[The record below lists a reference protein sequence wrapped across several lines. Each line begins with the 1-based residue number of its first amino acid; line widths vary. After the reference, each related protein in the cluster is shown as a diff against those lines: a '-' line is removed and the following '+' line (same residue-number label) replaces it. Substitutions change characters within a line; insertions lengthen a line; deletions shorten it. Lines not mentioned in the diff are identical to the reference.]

1 MKKRV
6 LRSMILTALMIFMF
20 AVGTLA
26 FGAETDT
33 EAPPDQEIHT
43 EHDWSSSEITRE
55 PTYSE
60 TGIRTWYCSGCDET
74 RTEVIPRLVKNGLVE
89 IDGILA
95 YYNNDVIQTSYT
107 GFASLGGDWWYVEKG
122 IVTKARTDILNGNVN
137 GINGWWYMT
146 GSKVRFVDTVAKN
159 VNGWWCVQ
167 NGRVNFDYTGIAENG
182 NGWWRIVGGRVDFN
196 CNSVEK
202 NENGWWYLRG
212 GKVDFGYT
220 GIARNG
226 NGWWRIVNGKVD
238 FGCNSVEQNE
248 NGWWYVRGG
257 KVDFGYTGIAQN
269 RNGWWRIVGGR
280 VDFNCN
286 SVEKNENGWWYLRG
300 GKVDFGYTGIAR
312 NGNGWWRIVNGKVD
326 FGCNS
331 VEQNEN
337 GWWYV
342 RGGKVDF
349 GYTGIAQN
357 RNGWWR
363 IVGGKVDFSC
373 NSVEKNENGWWYLR
387 GGKVDFGFT
396 GIGKNSNGQWY
407 IRNGKVDFTYSGE
420 VNYNGRTYRIQN
432 GKVQNKALIVID
444 AGHQAYANTGREPIG
459 PGSSTY
465 KMKVTA
471 GTSGVVT
478 GIAERDLNLAVSLKL
493 QSELERR
500 GYTVIMV
507 RTSNNVNMSN
517 AERAQ
522 IANNYNADAFIRIH
536 ANGSSNRN
544 VSGAL
549 TMCMT
554 PSNPYNAYLWGRSY
568 SLSRCVLDGLC
579 RATGAANKGVS
590 QVDNMSGINWSRVPV
605 TIVEMGFMS
614 NPAEDR
620 LMATDSYR
628 NKLAR
633 GIADGIENYLNSR

>member
-182 NGWWRIVGGRVDFN
+182 
-196 CNSVEK
+196 
-202 NENGWWYLRG
+202 
-212 GKVDFGYT
+212 
-220 GIARNG
+220 
-226 NGWWRIVNGKVD
+226 
-238 FGCNSVEQNE
+238 
-248 NGWWYVRGG
+248 
-257 KVDFGYTGIAQN
+257 
-269 RNGWWRIVGGR
+269 NGWWRIVGGR

>member
-107 GFASLGGDWWYVEKG
+107 GFASLGDDWWYVEKG

-280 VDFNCN
+280 VDFN
-286 SVEKNENGWWYLRG
+286 
-300 GKVDFGYTGIAR
+300 
-312 NGNGWWRIVNGKVD
+312 
-326 FGCNS
+326 
-331 VEQNEN
+331 
-337 GWWYV
+337 
-342 RGGKVDF
+342 
-349 GYTGIAQN
+349 
-357 RNGWWR
+357 
-363 IVGGKVDFSC
+363 C

>member
-1 MKKRV
+1 M
-6 LRSMILTALMIFMF
+6 
-20 AVGTLA
+20 
-26 FGAETDT
+26 
-33 EAPPDQEIHT
+33 
-43 EHDWSSSEITRE
+43 
-55 PTYSE
+55 
-60 TGIRTWYCSGCDET
+60 
-74 RTEVIPRLVKNGLVE
+74 
-89 IDGILA
+89 
-95 YYNNDVIQTSYT
+95 
-107 GFASLGGDWWYVEKG
+107 
-122 IVTKARTDILNGNVN
+122 
-137 GINGWWYMT
+137 
-146 GSKVRFVDTVAKN
+146 
-159 VNGWWCVQ
+159 
-167 NGRVNFDYTGIAENG
+167 
-182 NGWWRIVGGRVDFN
+182 
-196 CNSVEK
+196 
-202 NENGWWYLRG
+202 
-212 GKVDFGYT
+212 
-220 GIARNG
+220 
-226 NGWWRIVNGKVD
+226 
-238 FGCNSVEQNE
+238 
-248 NGWWYVRGG
+248 RGG

-280 VDFNCN
+280 VDFN
-286 SVEKNENGWWYLRG
+286 
-300 GKVDFGYTGIAR
+300 
-312 NGNGWWRIVNGKVD
+312 
-326 FGCNS
+326 
-331 VEQNEN
+331 
-337 GWWYV
+337 
-342 RGGKVDF
+342 
-349 GYTGIAQN
+349 
-357 RNGWWR
+357 
-363 IVGGKVDFSC
+363 C

-471 GTSGVVT
+471 GTSGIVT

>member
-107 GFASLGGDWWYVEKG
+107 GFASLGDDWWYVEKG

-248 NGWWYVRGG
+248 NGW
-257 KVDFGYTGIAQN
+257 
-269 RNGWWRIVGGR
+269 
-280 VDFNCN
+280 
-286 SVEKNENGWWYLRG
+286 
-300 GKVDFGYTGIAR
+300 
-312 NGNGWWRIVNGKVD
+312 
-326 FGCNS
+326 
-331 VEQNEN
+331 
-337 GWWYV
+337 
-342 RGGKVDF
+342 
-349 GYTGIAQN
+349 
-357 RNGWWR
+357 
-363 IVGGKVDFSC
+363 
-373 NSVEKNENGWWYLR
+373 
-387 GGKVDFGFT
+387 
-396 GIGKNSNGQWY
+396 
-407 IRNGKVDFTYSGE
+407 
-420 VNYNGRTYRIQN
+420 
-432 GKVQNKALIVID
+432 
-444 AGHQAYANTGREPIG
+444 
-459 PGSSTY
+459 
-465 KMKVTA
+465 
-471 GTSGVVT
+471 
-478 GIAERDLNLAVSLKL
+478 
-493 QSELERR
+493 
-500 GYTVIMV
+500 
-507 RTSNNVNMSN
+507 
-517 AERAQ
+517 
-522 IANNYNADAFIRIH
+522 
-536 ANGSSNRN
+536 
-544 VSGAL
+544 
-549 TMCMT
+549 
-554 PSNPYNAYLWGRSY
+554 
-568 SLSRCVLDGLC
+568 
-579 RATGAANKGVS
+579 
-590 QVDNMSGINWSRVPV
+590 
-605 TIVEMGFMS
+605 
-614 NPAEDR
+614 
-620 LMATDSYR
+620 
-628 NKLAR
+628 
-633 GIADGIENYLNSR
+633 

>member
-1 MKKRV
+1 
-6 LRSMILTALMIFMF
+6 MIQILLLTALIMLMSAAGI
-20 AVGTLA
+20 LA
-26 FGAETDT
+26 YGAETAT
-33 EAPPDQEIHT
+33 EDPPEQEIHT
-43 EHDWSSSEITRE
+43 EHDWSSGEITKE

-60 TGIRTWYCSGCDET
+60 AGIRTWFCSGCDET
-74 RTEVIPRLVKNGLVE
+74 KKEEIPRLVKNGLVE
-89 IDGILA
+89 VNGSLA

-107 GFASLGGDWWYVEKG
+107 GFASYGDDWWYVENG
-122 IVTKARTDILNGNVN
+122 IVTETRTDILPGKVN
-137 GINGWWYMT
+137 GVSGWWYMT
-146 GSKVRFVDTVAKN
+146 GSKVRFMDTVAKN
-159 VNGWWCVQ
+159 ANGWWCVQ
-167 NGRVNFDYTGIAENG
+167 DGRVNFDYTGIAQNQ
-182 NGWWRIVGGRVDFN
+182 NGWWRIVNGKVDFT

-202 NENGWWYLRG
+202 NQNGWWYIRG

-220 GIARNG
+220 GIAKNR

-238 FGCNSVEQNE
+238 FDCNSVEQNQNGWWYVRGGRVDFGYTGIAKNRNGWWRIVNGKVDFTCNSVEKNE

-257 KVDFGYTGIAQN
+257 KVDFGYTGI
-269 RNGWWRIVGGR
+269 
-280 VDFNCN
+280 
-286 SVEKNENGWWYLRG
+286 
-300 GKVDFGYTGIAR
+300 
-312 NGNGWWRIVNGKVD
+312 
-326 FGCNS
+326 
-331 VEQNEN
+331 
-337 GWWYV
+337 
-342 RGGKVDF
+342 
-349 GYTGIAQN
+349 
-357 RNGWWR
+357 
-363 IVGGKVDFSC
+363 
-373 NSVEKNENGWWYLR
+373 
-387 GGKVDFGFT
+387 
-396 GIGKNSNGQWY
+396 GKNSNGQWY
-407 IRNGKVDFTYSGE
+407 IRNGKVDFSYTGK
-420 VNYNGRTYRIQN
+420 VTHQGRTYQIQN
-432 GKVQNKALIVID
+432 GKVQNRGLIVID
-444 AGHQAYANTGREPIG
+444 AGHQAYANTGKEPIG

-478 GIAERDLNLAVSLKL
+478 GIAEKDLNLAVSLKL

-507 RTSNNVNMSN
+507 RTTNNVNMSN

-554 PSNPYNAYLWGRSY
+554 SSNPYNAYLWERSY
-568 SLSRCVLDGLC
+568 SLSRYVLDGLC

-590 QVDNMSGINWSRVPV
+590 QVDNMSGINWSKVPV

-628 NKLAR
+628 NKLAG

>member
-1 MKKRV
+1 MKKK
-6 LRSMILTALMIFMF
+6 MIQILLLTALIMLMSAAGI
-20 AVGTLA
+20 LA
-26 FGAETDT
+26 YGAETDT
-33 EAPPDQEIHT
+33 EDPPEQEIHT
-43 EHDWSSSEITRE
+43 EHDWSSGEITKE

-60 TGIRTWYCSGCDET
+60 AGIRTWFCSGCDET
-74 RTEVIPRLVKNGLVE
+74 KKEEIPRLVKNGLVE
-89 IDGILA
+89 VNGSLA

-107 GFASLGGDWWYVEKG
+107 GFASYGDDWWYVENG
-122 IVTKARTDILNGNVN
+122 IVTETRTDILPGKVN
-137 GINGWWYMT
+137 GVSGWWYMT
-146 GSKVRFVDTVAKN
+146 GSKVRFMDTVAKN
-159 VNGWWCVQ
+159 ANGWWCVQ
-167 NGRVNFDYTGIAENG
+167 DGRVNFDYTGIAQNQ
-182 NGWWRIVGGRVDFN
+182 NGWWRIVNGKVDFT

-202 NENGWWYLRG
+202 NQNGWWYIRG

-220 GIARNG
+220 GIAKNR

-238 FGCNSVEQNE
+238 FDCNSVEQNQNGWWYVRGGRVDFGYTGIAKNRNGWWRIVNGKVDFTCNSVEKNE

-257 KVDFGYTGIAQN
+257 KVDFGYTGI
-269 RNGWWRIVGGR
+269 
-280 VDFNCN
+280 
-286 SVEKNENGWWYLRG
+286 
-300 GKVDFGYTGIAR
+300 
-312 NGNGWWRIVNGKVD
+312 
-326 FGCNS
+326 
-331 VEQNEN
+331 
-337 GWWYV
+337 
-342 RGGKVDF
+342 
-349 GYTGIAQN
+349 
-357 RNGWWR
+357 
-363 IVGGKVDFSC
+363 
-373 NSVEKNENGWWYLR
+373 
-387 GGKVDFGFT
+387 
-396 GIGKNSNGQWY
+396 GKNSNGQWY
-407 IRNGKVDFTYSGE
+407 IRNGKVDFSYTGK
-420 VNYNGRTYRIQN
+420 VTHQGRTYQIQN
-432 GKVQNKALIVID
+432 GKVQNRGLIVID
-444 AGHQAYANTGREPIG
+444 AGHQAYANTGKEPIG

-478 GIAERDLNLAVSLKL
+478 GIAEKDLNLAVSLKL

-507 RTSNNVNMSN
+507 RTTNNVNMSN

-554 PSNPYNAYLWGRSY
+554 SSNPYNAYLWERSY
-568 SLSRCVLDGLC
+568 SLSRYVLDGLC

-590 QVDNMSGINWSRVPV
+590 QVDNMSGINWSKVPV

-628 NKLAR
+628 NKLAG

>member
-1 MKKRV
+1 
-6 LRSMILTALMIFMF
+6 MIQILLLTALIMLMSAAGI
-20 AVGTLA
+20 LA
-26 FGAETDT
+26 YGAETDT
-33 EAPPDQEIHT
+33 EDPPEQEIHT
-43 EHDWSSSEITRE
+43 EHDWSSGEITKE

-60 TGIRTWYCSGCDET
+60 AGIRTWFCSGCDET
-74 RTEVIPRLVKNGLVE
+74 KKEEIPRLVKNGLVE
-89 IDGILA
+89 VNGSLA

-107 GFASLGGDWWYVEKG
+107 GFASYGDDWWYVENG
-122 IVTKARTDILNGNVN
+122 IVTETRTDILPGKVN
-137 GINGWWYMT
+137 GVSGWWYMT
-146 GSKVRFVDTVAKN
+146 GSKVRFMDTVAKN
-159 VNGWWCVQ
+159 ANGWWCVQ
-167 NGRVNFDYTGIAENG
+167 DGRVNFDYTGIAQNQ
-182 NGWWRIVGGRVDFN
+182 NGWWRIVNGKVDFT

-202 NENGWWYLRG
+202 NQNGWWYIRG

-220 GIARNG
+220 GIAKNR

-238 FGCNSVEQNE
+238 FDCNSVEQNQNGWWYVRGGRVDFGYTGIAKNRNGWWRIVNGKVDFTCNSVEKNE

-257 KVDFGYTGIAQN
+257 KVDFGYTGI
-269 RNGWWRIVGGR
+269 
-280 VDFNCN
+280 
-286 SVEKNENGWWYLRG
+286 
-300 GKVDFGYTGIAR
+300 
-312 NGNGWWRIVNGKVD
+312 
-326 FGCNS
+326 
-331 VEQNEN
+331 
-337 GWWYV
+337 
-342 RGGKVDF
+342 
-349 GYTGIAQN
+349 
-357 RNGWWR
+357 
-363 IVGGKVDFSC
+363 
-373 NSVEKNENGWWYLR
+373 
-387 GGKVDFGFT
+387 
-396 GIGKNSNGQWY
+396 GKNSNGQWY
-407 IRNGKVDFTYSGE
+407 IRNGKVDFSYTGK
-420 VNYNGRTYRIQN
+420 VTHQGRTYQIQN
-432 GKVQNKALIVID
+432 GKVQNRGLIVID
-444 AGHQAYANTGREPIG
+444 AGHQAYANTGKEPIG

-478 GIAERDLNLAVSLKL
+478 GIAEKDLNLAVSLKL

-507 RTSNNVNMSN
+507 RTTNNVNMSN

-554 PSNPYNAYLWGRSY
+554 SSNPYNAYLWERSY
-568 SLSRCVLDGLC
+568 SLSRYVLDGLC

-590 QVDNMSGINWSRVPV
+590 QVDNMSGINWSKVPV

-628 NKLAR
+628 NKLAG

>member
-107 GFASLGGDWWYVEKG
+107 GFASLGDDWWYVEKG

-196 CNSVEK
+196 
-202 NENGWWYLRG
+202 
-212 GKVDFGYT
+212 
-220 GIARNG
+220 
-226 NGWWRIVNGKVD
+226 
-238 FGCNSVEQNE
+238 
-248 NGWWYVRGG
+248 
-257 KVDFGYTGIAQN
+257 
-269 RNGWWRIVGGR
+269 
-280 VDFNCN
+280 
-286 SVEKNENGWWYLRG
+286 
-300 GKVDFGYTGIAR
+300 
-312 NGNGWWRIVNGKVD
+312 
-326 FGCNS
+326 
-331 VEQNEN
+331 
-337 GWWYV
+337 
-342 RGGKVDF
+342 
-349 GYTGIAQN
+349 
-357 RNGWWR
+357 
-363 IVGGKVDFSC
+363 C